1 MSDDRSAHLGK
12 FVWHDLMTTDLSASL
27 NFYKELFGWTTS
39 EWDMDSSGKYT
50 IIRAGNHDIGGI
62 VPLEAAH
69 PMPSHWMSYVSVNDV
84 DEAAARTRSAG
95 GLVVVEPA
103 DIPTVGRFAVIRD
116 PQGAHIMPFAGRSIR
131 RDDPTGPGTF
141 VWDELLTSD
150 PEAAAVFYE
159 RLFGWS
165 TREMVRTPEDQYLIF
180 SRDGND
186 RGGMMRMPAKAMA
199 PPTWL
204 AYVAVDDV
212 DVTATR
218 ANELGGRLYVR
229 PTDIP
234 NIGRY
239 AVTGDPT
246 GAALGVFKSASA

>member
-1 MSDDRSAHLGK
+1 
-12 FVWHDLMTTDLSASL
+12 
-27 NFYKELFGWTTS
+27 
-39 EWDMDSSGKYT
+39 
-50 IIRAGNHDIGGI
+50 
-62 VPLEAAH
+62 
-69 PMPSHWMSYVSVNDV
+69 
-84 DEAAARTRSAG
+84 
-95 GLVVVEPA
+95 
-103 DIPTVGRFAVIRD
+103 
-116 PQGAHIMPFAGRSIR
+116 
-131 RDDPTGPGTF
+131 
-141 VWDELLTSD
+141 
-150 PEAAAVFYE
+150 
-159 RLFGWS
+159 
-165 TREMVRTPEDQYLIF
+165 MVRTPEDQYLIF